1 MKMFIIN
8 ILLIILFPFSKNFY
22 MLRYGHLLMNYY
34 ENILCI
40 GNFTQIN
47 YSVPDN
53 EELKILNANGNE
65 SSFGYSFNY
74 FASQI
79 YYNKEDEEEEE
90 ESQDGGSFVCNGA
103 CYKRAP
109 NSDILVEPDSNY
121 DEKYY
126 ESLSD
131 KYKAYS
137 CIYNNIIK
145 SATIDI
151 VRYSDKKCKNQLDDE
166 YHFTGKDFCWKI
178 NEGSF
183 RPLYYEDD
191 EDKIYYHSYK
201 STDCKSEYFDYF
213 VLNENYLICNSKCQK
228 ERTDSEKSYRCTF
241 KSNNTQYLNQNNIL
255 FLLLIISIF
264 NIL

>member
-1 MKMFIIN
+1 MFAIN

-34 ENILCI
+34 ENMPCI
-40 GNFTQIN
+40 GNFKQIN

-53 EELKILNANGNE
+53 EELKILNANGTKD
-65 SSFGYSFNY
+65 FGYSFNY

-79 YYNKEDEEEEE
+79 YYNNEDEEEDEEE
-90 ESQDGGSFVCNGA
+90 ESQDGGAFVCNGA

-109 NSDILVEPDSNY
+109 NSDILVKPDSNY
-121 DEKYY
+121 DEKDY

-131 KYKAYS
+131 NYKAYS

-151 VRYSDKKCKNQLDDE
+151 MRYSDKKCKSQLNDE
-166 YHFTGKDFCWKI
+166 YHFTGKDFCWTI